1 MVDEGDPRRP
11 GHPTGPGLVV
21 GAAIGRGLP
30 RLPDYHNVIV
40 SDPAGGTRAVEL
52 HLGAHYERFVR
63 DLVASGRYASASE
76 VMRDGLRLVEER
88 EQVRAAK
95 LDALRRDIREGL
107 DSGAPE
113 PLDMAAIKAEARRRR
128 AAKGE

>member
-1 MVDEGDPRRP
+1 MPSSY
-11 GHPTGPGLVV
+11 T
-21 GAAIGRGLP
+21 
-30 RLPDYHNVIV
+30 
-40 SDPAGGTRAVEL
+40 
-52 HLGAHYERFVR
+52 LGAHYERFVR

-113 PLDMAAIKAEARRRR
+113 PLDMAVIKDEARRRR

>member
-1 MVDEGDPRRP
+1 VPSSY
-11 GHPTGPGLVV
+11 T
-21 GAAIGRGLP
+21 
-30 RLPDYHNVIV
+30 
-40 SDPAGGTRAVEL
+40 
-52 HLGAHYERFVR
+52 LGAHYERFVR

-113 PLDMAAIKAEARRRR
+113 PLDMAASKAEARRRR

>member
-1 MVDEGDPRRP
+1 VPSSY
-11 GHPTGPGLVV
+11 T
-21 GAAIGRGLP
+21 
-30 RLPDYHNVIV
+30 
-40 SDPAGGTRAVEL
+40 
-52 HLGAHYERFVR
+52 LGAHYERFVR

-113 PLDMAAIKAEARRRR
+113 PLDMATIKAEARRRR

>member
-1 MVDEGDPRRP
+1 MPSSY
-11 GHPTGPGLVV
+11 T
-21 GAAIGRGLP
+21 
-30 RLPDYHNVIV
+30 
-40 SDPAGGTRAVEL
+40 
-52 HLGAHYERFVR
+52 LGAHYERFVR

-113 PLDMAAIKAEARRRR
+113 PLDMAAIKAEARRRM